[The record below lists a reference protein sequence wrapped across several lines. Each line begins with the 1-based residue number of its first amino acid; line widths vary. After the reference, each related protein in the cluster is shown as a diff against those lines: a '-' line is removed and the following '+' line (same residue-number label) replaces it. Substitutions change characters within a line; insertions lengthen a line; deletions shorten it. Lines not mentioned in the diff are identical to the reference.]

1 MARGS
6 PRAVFLPVEA
16 PCRLGQTGP
25 LKPLFADMPTTI
37 FEAMSG
43 AARDLGAV
51 NLGQGFPDF
60 GWPED
65 VIARAAEALST
76 GSNQYP
82 PMRGLPELREAVA
95 AHYRRHQGLVID
107 PSQVIVTSGA
117 TEALASS
124 LLALIE
130 PGDEVVLIQPLYDAY
145 LPLVLRAGGVPRLV
159 RLTPP
164 DWRITEAALAEAF
177 TGRTRLA
184 VFNNPHNPTARVFGA
199 DELALLAAAAVRS
212 DALILADEVWE
223 HLFFD
228 RPSFPSIAALPGMA
242 ERVVK
247 LGSAGKIFSMTGWK
261 VGWIVAPRAL
271 AEPIAKAHQFVTF
284 TTPPNL
290 QAGAAYGLGK
300 PDAYFDTMRAGFAAP
315 RDKMRHA
322 LDAAGYATL
331 DCEGTYFLCVDLA
344 ASGVKMGDA
353 EFCSR
358 AVAEAGVAAIPLSA
372 FYAENPVTN
381 VIRLCY
387 AKKVETI
394 DAGIAALARARA
406 LLAG

>member
-1 MARGS
+1 MN
-6 PRAVFLPVEA
+6 
-16 PCRLGQTGP
+16 
-25 LKPLFADMPTTI
+25 PLFADMPTTI

-65 VIARAAEALST
+65 VIAKAAEALTS

-82 PMRGLPELREAVA
+82 PMRGLPALREAVA
-95 AHYRRHQGLVID
+95 AHYRLHQGLD
-107 PSQVIVTSGA
+107 LDASQVIVTSGA

-164 DWRITEAALAEAF
+164 DWRITEEKLAEAF
-177 TGRTRLA
+177 TERTRLV
-184 VFNNPHNPTARVFGA
+184 VFNNPHNPTARLFGA
-199 DELALLAAAAVRS
+199 DELNLLAAAATRS
-212 DALILADEVWE
+212 NALILADEVWE
-223 HLFFD
+223 HLFFGP
-228 RPSFPSIAALPGMA
+228 PSFQSIAGLPGMR

-247 LGSAGKIFSMTGWK
+247 IGSAGKIFSMTGWK
-261 VGWIVAPRAL
+261 VGWIVAPPTL
-271 AEPIAKAHQFVTF
+271 AEPIAMAHQFVTF
-284 TTPPNL
+284 TTAPNL

-300 PDAYFDTMRAGFAAP
+300 DKSHFDEMRAGFAAP
-315 RDKMRHA
+315 REAMLQK
-322 LDAAGYATL
+322 LEAAGYATL
-331 DCEGTYFLCVDLA
+331 ASEATYFLCVDLA
-344 ASGVKMGDA
+344 ASGIRMDDA
-353 EFCSR
+353 EFCRR

-372 FYAENPVTN
+372 FYAGDPVTS

-387 AKKVETI
+387 AKKAETI
-394 DAGIAALARARA
+394 DAGIAALARARS
-406 LLAG
+406 LFGNR

>member
-1 MARGS
+1 MN
-6 PRAVFLPVEA
+6 
-16 PCRLGQTGP
+16 
-25 LKPLFADMPTTI
+25 PLFADMPTTI

-65 VIARAAEALST
+65 VIARAAEALVT

-95 AHYRRHQGLVID
+95 AHYRRHQGLVVD
-107 PSQVIVTSGA
+107 SSQVIVTSGA

-164 DWRITEAALAEAF
+164 DWRVTEAALAEAF
-177 TGRTRLA
+177 TERTRL
-184 VFNNPHNPTARVFGA
+184 VLFNNPHNPTARVFGE

-212 DALILADEVWE
+212 NALILADEVWE

-228 RPSFPSIAALPGMA
+228 RTSFRSIAALPGME

-261 VGWIVAPRAL
+261 VGWVVAPPAL

-290 QAGAAYGLGK
+290 QAGAAYGLSK
-300 PDAYFDTMRAGFAAP
+300 AQAWFETMRAGFAAP
-315 RDKMRHA
+315 RDAMRQK
-322 LDAAGYATL
+322 LDAAGYVTL
-331 DCEGTYFLCVDLA
+331 DSEGTYFLCVDLA
-344 ASGVKMGDA
+344 ASGIGMGDA
-353 EFCSR
+353 EFCRR

-387 AKKVETI
+387 AKKAETI
-394 DAGIAALARARA
+394 EAGVAALARARM
-406 LLAG
+406 LFRSG